1 MDSENPVNHL
11 TMQTMQFFVT
21 INSSTTYLNILYD
34 FKVTFG
40 TALAVFADCMS
51 KNRASLVQ
59 ILLLG
64 VAMLGTSSLFGA
76 QGNLTRTNWTE
87 RSITNVIEV
96 RLQKNIFIDEVHT
109 NWITETVTNII
120 PVQATRTVR
129 VTEYKTNLNTV
140 MLTNLVPVETVR
152 TNFVTLS
159 QTNWQ
164 TLTLTNLV
172 SVGRVR
178 TNFVALSQ
186 TNWQTVT
193 LTNWTTVLVMKTNWV
208 TQPVTNV
215 VQIDLLTNR
224 FAPPDLAST
233 KPVAVNDA
241 PVQPTPSPT
250 QSPLAVTPTLTDSLQ
265 FDASGTSRQP
275 NRSSVELQ
283 LKVRWAGDPEGQLQ
297 VLQWRVESEDG
308 AILSSSQEQEFKRD
322 LPLGRYKIEVKA
334 QRDANSPLLAARG
347 VVALTAGNAVMVP
360 LASARK

>member
-1 MDSENPVNHL
+1 
-11 TMQTMQFFVT
+11 MQTMQFFVT
-21 INSSTTYLNILYD
+21 INSATTYLNTSWD

-51 KNRASLVQ
+51 TNRASLVQ

-64 VAMLGTSSLFGA
+64 GAMLGTSSLFGA

-152 TNFVTLS
+152 TNFVT
-159 QTNWQ
+159 
-164 TLTLTNLV
+164 
-172 SVGRVR
+172 
-178 TNFVALSQ
+178 LSQ

-283 LKVRWAGDPEGQLQ
+283 LKVRWATEPDAQLQ
-297 VLQWRVESEDG
+297 VRQWRVESEDG
-308 AILSSSQEQEFKRD
+308 AILSSSQEQEFKRV
-322 LPLGRYKIEVKA
+322 LPFGRYKIEVKA